1 MSDIPVT
8 TLVATLGFFA
18 GAVFGAT
25 SQRTNFC
32 TMGAVSDMVNL
43 QDYRRFRA
51 WLLAIAVA
59 MAGSEALYLA
69 GIVDLGKS
77 IYLTPALGWLGAVV
91 GGLLFGFGM
100 TLGGGCGV
108 RTLVRLGAGNLKSV
122 VVVLVLGLCAYMT
135 VRGLFAVARTRIIE
149 PSNLDLSHS
158 GLSTQ
163 GVPEMLAMLTGLA
176 GPLWRAALTA
186 AAVLALLVYCFKDA
200 SFRRS
205 RTDIVAGFVIGLLIP
220 AGWLITGIAGNDPF
234 EPTPLASFSFVAPIG
249 DSLMYLMA
257 FTGASI
263 NFGIASVGG
272 VIAGACLMA
281 LATNSFRIEAFTD
294 ANDLLRH
301 LGGGALMGIGGVLA
315 LGCTIGQGITGL
327 STLAAGSVL
336 AFLSIL
342 VGAFAGFKYLEEGT
356 LGGVLRALL
365 ARG

>member
-8 TLVATLGFFA
+8 TLVATLGFAA

-59 MAGSEALYLA
+59 MAASEALHLA
-69 GIVDLGKS
+69 GVVDLGRS
-77 IYLTPALGWLGAVV
+77 IYLTPSLGWLGAVT

-100 TLGGGCGV
+100 TLSGGCGL

-122 VVVLVLGLCAYMT
+122 VVVLILGVFAYMT
-135 VRGLFAVARTRIIE
+135 VRGLLAVPRSRFIE
-149 PSNLDLSHS
+149 AVNLDLTRS
-158 GLSTQ
+158 GLHSQ
-163 GVPEMLAMLTGLA
+163 GVPEMLAMVSGLA
-176 GPLWRAALTA
+176 SPAVRAVLTA
-186 AAVLALLVYCFKDA
+186 ATVLALFVYCFKDA
-200 SFRRS
+200 AFRRS
-205 RTDIVAGFVIGLLIP
+205 PANIAAGLVIGLLIP
-220 AGWLITGIAGNDPF
+220 AGWVITGVIGSDPF
-234 EPTPLASFSFVAPIG
+234 DPTPLTSFSFVAPIG

-272 VIAGACLMA
+272 VIVGACLTA
-281 LATNSFRIEAFTD
+281 LATNSFRVEGFTD

-301 LGGGALMGIGGVLA
+301 LGGAALMGVGGVLA

-342 VGAFAGFKYLEEGT
+342 AGAVTGLKYLEEGT
-356 LGGVLRALL
+356 LGGALRALL